1 MDSLRHE
8 LTRFIQ
14 QPAAQQDPPA
24 LYRRLL
30 AEAPVLDL
38 GRVHVVSGY
47 EEIVTVLMH
56 PGTAVDPTTVGLPR
70 AGTTALARVVNRML
84 PMRDGA
90 DHTRLKRLAT
100 TAFSARRLEQMRHR
114 IETTADRL
122 LDPLIASGSFDV
134 VADLAVP
141 LPVAVSCAILDIPD
155 SEQERVTGWAQLV
168 ARSLLDDYDSGGSG
182 ATGGTPAATVAEL
195 DAEFEDF
202 RAYVEQLCA
211 ERTASPGD
219 DLISRLAAARTEG
232 RLDDDD
238 LLAFVVMLLANGLET
253 LTSGLALAVWQLLHN
268 PGLAE
273 RLRARPADAAAVFD
287 EAQRLGSPVRASA
300 RALTRD
306 VEVAGTVIPAGR
318 VTLLLYA
325 AANRD
330 PRRFTDPDAFDPDRA
345 ELRHLAFGH
354 GPHHCLGA
362 PLSLMAGAAVLRRLA
377 AAGESRELGTPLTPR
392 TAPWSTQFVFGG
404 MRELPLHCPE
414 RVGAG
419 AAGGASAVAGAG
431 AATAAAADE
440 ASGAVT
446 GGPALVGAV
455 RS

>member
-14 QPAAQQDPPA
+14 QPAAQHDPPA

-182 ATGGTPAATVAEL
+182 GTPAATVAEL

-219 DLISRLAAARTEG
+219 DLVSRLAAARTEG

-330 PRRFTDPDAFDPDRA
+330 PRRFTDPDVFDPDRA

-414 RVGAG
+414 RVDDGA
-419 AAGGASAVAGAG
+419 V
-431 AATAAAADE
+431 TAAAADRPVL
-440 ASGAVT
+440 A
-446 GGPALVGAV
+446 GAV

>member
-1 MDSLRHE
+1 MENLRQE

-47 EEIVTVLMH
+47 QEIVTVLMH

-70 AGTTALARVVNRML
+70 AGSTGLARIVNRML

-100 TAFSARRLEQMRHR
+100 TAFSARRLEQMRTR
-114 IETTADRL
+114 IESTTARMLEPL
-122 LDPLIASGSFDV
+122 LASGEFDV

-155 SEQERVTGWAQLV
+155 SEQERVTGWAGLV
-168 ARSLLDDYDSGGSG
+168 ARSLLDDFADQADGDRI
-182 ATGGTPAATVAEL
+182 AEL
-195 DAEFEDF
+195 DAEFEEF
-202 RAYVEQLCA
+202 RSYVEELCA
-211 ERTASPGD
+211 ARAADPGD
-219 DLISRLAAARTEG
+219 DLISRLTVARAEG
-232 RLDDDD
+232 RLDDED

-253 LTSGLALAVWQLLHN
+253 LTSGLALAVWQLLRT
-268 PGLAE
+268 PDLAE
-273 RLRARPADAAAVFD
+273 LIRDRPDRAEAVFD

-300 RALTRD
+300 RALTHEITLGD
-306 VEVAGTVIPAGR
+306 AVIPAGR
-318 VTLLLYA
+318 VALLLYA

-330 PRRFTDPDAFDPDRA
+330 PRRFTDPDAFDPGRA
-345 ELRHLAFGH
+345 ETRHLAFGH

-362 PLSLMAGAAVLRRLA
+362 PLSLMAGAAVLRGLA
-377 AAGESRELGTPLTPR
+377 EAGRTRALSTPLTER
-392 TAPWSTQFVFGG
+392 TVPWSTQFVFGG
-404 MRELPLHCPE
+404 MQELPLRCPLTAGSE
-414 RVGAG
+414 QDLVGAG
-419 AAGGASAVAGAG
+419 R
-431 AATAAAADE
+431 
-440 ASGAVT
+440 
-446 GGPALVGAV
+446 P
-455 RS
+455 

>member
-1 MDSLRHE
+1 MEDLRQE

-14 QPAAQQDPPA
+14 QPAAQHDPPA

-47 EEIVTVLMH
+47 QEIVTVLMH

-70 AGTTALARVVNRML
+70 AGSTALARVVNRML

-100 TAFSARRLEQMRHR
+100 TAFSARRLEQMRTR
-114 IETTADRL
+114 IEGTTTRMLERL
-122 LDPLIASGSFDV
+122 LAAGEFDV

-155 SEQERVTGWAQLV
+155 SEQERVTGWARLV
-168 ARSLLDDYDSGGSG
+168 ARSLLDDFEDH
-182 ATGGTPAATVAEL
+182 ADLTRIAEL
-195 DAEFEDF
+195 DAEFEEF
-202 RAYVEQLCA
+202 RGYVEELCA
-211 ERTASPGD
+211 ARAADPGD
-219 DLISRLAAARTEG
+219 DLISRLTVARAEG
-232 RLDDDD
+232 RLDGED

-253 LTSGLALAVWQLLHN
+253 LTSGLALAVWQLLRT
-268 PGLAE
+268 PDLAE
-273 RLRARPADAAAVFD
+273 LIRDRPDRAEAVFD

-300 RALTRD
+300 RALTHEITLGD
-306 VEVAGTVIPAGR
+306 TVVPAGR
-318 VTLLLYA
+318 VALLLYA

-345 ELRHLAFGH
+345 ETRHLAFGH

-362 PLSLMAGAAVLRRLA
+362 PLSLMAGAAVLRGLA
-377 AAGESRELGTPLTPR
+377 EAGRTRELSTPLTEE
-392 TAPWSTQFVFGG
+392 TVPWSTQFVFGG
-404 MRELPLHCPE
+404 MRELPLRCPE
-414 RVGAG
+414 QSAALAGVGR
-419 AAGGASAVAGAG
+419 
-431 AATAAAADE
+431 
-440 ASGAVT
+440 
-446 GGPALVGAV
+446 P
-455 RS
+455 

>member
-30 AEAPVLDL
+30 AGAPVLDL

-56 PGTAVDPTTVGLPR
+56 PGTAVDPTAVGLPR
-70 AGTTALARVVNRML
+70 AGATALSRVVDRML

-100 TAFSARRLEQMRHR
+100 TAFSARRLEQMRER
-114 IETTADRL
+114 IEVTVERMLEPL
-122 LDPLIASGSFDV
+122 LAAGSFDV

-155 SEQERVTGWAQLV
+155 TEQERVTGWARLV
-168 ARSLLDDYDSGGSG
+168 ARSLLDDFDGTDG
-182 ATGGTPAATVAEL
+182 AARIAEL
-195 DAEFEDF
+195 DAEFEEF
-202 RAYVEQLCA
+202 RGYVENLCA
-211 ERTASPGD
+211 TRAAEPGD
-219 DLISRLAAARTEG
+219 DLISRLAAARGEG
-232 RLDDDD
+232 RLDDQD

-253 LTSGLALAVWQLLHN
+253 LTSGLSFAVWQLLHT

-273 RLRARPADAAAVFD
+273 RLRERPADAAAVFD

-306 VEVAGTVIPAGR
+306 VEVGGTVIPAGR
-318 VTLLLYA
+318 VVLLLYA

-330 PRRFTDPDAFDPDRA
+330 PRRFADPDRFDPDRA

-362 PLSLMAGAAVLRRLA
+362 PLSLMAGAAVLWGLA
-377 AAGESRELGTPLTPR
+377 AAGEHRGLSTPLTTR
-392 TAPWSTQFVFGG
+392 TASWSTQFVFGG
-404 MRELPLHCPE
+404 LRELPLHCPPRPVLTE
-414 RVGAG
+414 VGQA
-419 AAGGASAVAGAG
+419 
-431 AATAAAADE
+431 
-440 ASGAVT
+440 
-446 GGPALVGAV
+446 
-455 RS
+455 